1 MHQSNKPVCFNIVC
15 VSYMNSVFGIVNG
28 FIEENNP
35 LNESNILLCLSSL
48 SKPLAMLYV
57 QIHALFCFSIILL

>member
-15 VSYMNSVFGIVNG
+15 VSYTNSVFGIVNR

-35 LNESNILLCLSSL
+35 INESNILFCLSSL
-48 SKPLAMLYV
+48 SKPLAMLYM
-57 QIHALFCFSIILL
+57 QIYIDYFASV